1 MKTKSHRTER
11 RGRKPGDGV
20 LKNIDPKSSPLEKQ
34 ILLTYGR
41 TAGNRLAERVRW
53 FRFRHGR
60 DMAKD
65 SRNREFVD
73 KRTRDLLERFQQQM
87 VNALWDF
94 KPDWFQAMADAIRA
108 EKTSQDTYPLQKALL
123 EIHGAPKINRADLIY
138 PENATGKA
146 APLKPRYTIAELC
159 AILKRQRKRPA
170 SQEETEWQRTVR
182 RACDE
187 AVIPYLP
194 GKPGR
199 RRKTS

>member
-1 MKTKSHRTER
+1 MKKKTHRTER

-41 TAGNRLAERVRW
+41 TAGNALAERVRW
-53 FRFRHGR
+53 FRHWR

-73 KRTRDLLERFQQQM
+73 QRTRDLLERFQQQM
-87 VNALWDF
+87 VNALLDF
-94 KPDWFQAMADAIRA
+94 KPDWFQAIADAIKA

-123 EIHGAPKINRADLIY
+123 EIHGAPKIRRADLIY
-138 PENATGKA
+138 PENAAGEAVALKA
-146 APLKPRYTIAELC
+146 RYTIAGVC
-159 AILKRQRKRPA
+159 AHSKRQDKA
-170 SQEETEWQRTVR
+170 SNQEETEWQRTVR

-187 AVIPYLP
+187 AAIPYLP

>member
-1 MKTKSHRTER
+1 MKKKTHRTER

-41 TAGNRLAERVRW
+41 TAGNQLAERVRW
-53 FRFRHGR
+53 FRHWR

-65 SRNREFVD
+65 SRNHEFVD
-73 KRTRDLLERFQQQM
+73 KRTPDLLERFQQQM

-123 EIHGAPKINRADLIY
+123 EIHGAPKIRRADLIY
-138 PENATGKA
+138 PENAAGETVA
-146 APLKPRYTIAELC
+146 LKPRYTIAEIC
-159 AILKRQRKRPA
+159 DILKKRYKINSNQGDA
-170 SQEETEWQRTVR
+170 EFQHTVR
-182 RACDE
+182 RACD
-187 AVIPYLP
+187 AIGIPYLP

-199 RRKTS
+199 LRKTS